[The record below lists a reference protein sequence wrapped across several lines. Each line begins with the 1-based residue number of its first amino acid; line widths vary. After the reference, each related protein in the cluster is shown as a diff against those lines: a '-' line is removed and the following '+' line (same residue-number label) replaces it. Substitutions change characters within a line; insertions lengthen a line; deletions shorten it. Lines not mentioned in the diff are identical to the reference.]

1 MASLDDITKK
11 VLNRKNITKEE
22 AQYLISVP
30 LDELCNKANIIRK
43 HFCCDKFDVCTIIN
57 IKNGRCSEDCKFCSQ
72 SIHYDTHINEYDLL
86 GKEELSAQSE
96 NIFGHGFK
104 RLAYVSSGRKISD
117 EEFDLLTESI
127 AAIKKD
133 DINLCVSLGL
143 LSQKQINTLKQLG
156 VDRIHNN
163 LETSEDYFKNICT
176 THSYSE
182 KLDTLKKI
190 QKSDLLICSGG
201 IFGLGES
208 FEDRIDLAFQLRD
221 LGIKSIP
228 INILHPIRGTPL
240 ENKEILT
247 NDEVCR
253 TVAIFRFINPT
264 SYIRMAG
271 GRLQLDDNG
280 RRAFLSGAN
289 AAIMGNMLNTYGV
302 KIEDDFQMIK
312 DLGFQITYYI
322 E

>member
-1 MASLDDITKK
+1 M
-11 VLNRKNITKEE
+11 
-22 AQYLISVP
+22 
-30 LDELCNKANIIRK
+30 
-43 HFCCDKFDVCTIIN
+43 
-57 IKNGRCSEDCKFCSQ
+57 
-72 SIHYDTHINEYDLL
+72 
-86 GKEELSAQSE
+86 
-96 NIFGHGFK
+96 
-104 RLAYVSSGRKISD
+104 AYVSSGRKISD

-176 THSYSE
+176 KHSYPE
-182 KLDTLKKI
+182 KLHTLKKI